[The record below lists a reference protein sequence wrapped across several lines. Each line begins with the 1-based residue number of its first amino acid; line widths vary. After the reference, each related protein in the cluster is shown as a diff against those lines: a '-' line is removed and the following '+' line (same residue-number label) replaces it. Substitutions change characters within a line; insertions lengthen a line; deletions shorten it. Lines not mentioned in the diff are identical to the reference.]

1 MPVATPFSILCLLTR
16 AASFSALAAAFLPAA
31 APAPAVLAASMAAR
45 RSLALAAAA
54 ALAAFLASCYE
65 MRGGGRVCA
74 DRNKPAPAHTRALP
88 CQSPRP
94 ARIALPPQVHHHLP
108 SHLVPGGP
116 SSPGRWAPRA
126 ARWPAQRRPPA
137 GRPRRSGRPPLRT
150 SVWAGSKEGDT
161 GNGGAHGRVCVCVV
175 RGQEPHRAVRT
186 LSTDSKSDERD
197 GESEQRQAVRFC
209 LPSPALAC
217 SLAHL
222 SAAPKPLA
230 PARPPVLSHRH
241 PTAMATQTLDR
252 PAAGK
257 VRQKKTKNGTA
268 PVSLCH
274 QATAS

>member
-1 MPVATPFSILCLLTR
+1 MPQEGACPSPPPFQFFIYSPGRPPFQPWPLPSCRPPRPRPRSWQPPWRRGVPWPWPRRPPWPLFWRPVR
-16 AASFSALAAAFLPAA
+16 AED
-31 APAPAVLAASMAAR
+31 
-45 RSLALAAAA
+45 
-54 ALAAFLASCYE
+54 E
-65 MRGGGRVCA
+65 MRGGGRGGSGRVCA

-108 SHLVPGGP
+108 SHLAPGGP

-150 SVWAGSKEGDT
+150 SVWAGSKEGVT
-161 GNGGAHGRVCVCVV
+161 GNGGAHGCVCVCVV
-175 RGQEPHRAVRT
+175 RVQEPHRAVRT

-197 GESEQRQAVRFC
+197 GESEQRQAARFC

-222 SAAPKPLA
+222 SAALSTSPQCMAGASPPRASSSRQA
-230 PARPPVLSHRH
+230 PPSPPRGSPSSR
-241 PTAMATQTLDR
+241 
-252 PAAGK
+252 
-257 VRQKKTKNGTA
+257 
-268 PVSLCH
+268 
-274 QATAS
+274 